1 MFICKRQHGR
11 QEDYTR
17 GAGALEAMADS
28 FHFMKR
34 GLAQGV
40 EMSKVVG
47 STENLLQ
54 FPKDILL
61 PVHFFLEDRH
71 GAGRGGRQF
80 RHLES
85 VRIKVVKDDIQCC

>member
-1 MFICKRQHGR
+1 
-11 QEDYTR
+11 
-17 GAGALEAMADS
+17 MADS

-34 GLAQGV
+34 GLAQRV
-40 EMSKVVG
+40 EMPKVVG

-71 GAGRGGRQF
+71 SAGRGGRQF
-80 RHLES
+80 RHLKS
-85 VRIKVVKDDIQCC
+85 VGIKVVKDDIQCC

>member
-11 QEDYTR
+11 QENYTR
-17 GAGALEAMADS
+17 RAGALESMADI

-34 GLAQGV
+34 GLAQRV
-40 EMSKVVG
+40 EMPKVVG

-71 GAGRGGRQF
+71 GAGSSGRQF
-80 RHLES
+80 RYLES
-85 VRIKVVKDDIQCC
+85 VRIEVVKNDIQCR